1 MHYLDNLLLNT
12 DSYKASHWLQYPPG
26 TDASFFYVESRG
38 GLYEQT
44 VFFGLQSLLKD
55 AINRPVT
62 HADIDD
68 ARDLL
73 AAHGEPFNEAGWRDI
88 VDRLGGQLPIRIR
101 AVPEGAV
108 VPTHNVLMTIEST
121 DAKAFWVPSYLETL
135 LLRVWYPVTVA
146 TVSWQVKQIVRDY
159 LERTSDDPE
168 GQLPFKLHDFGARGV
183 SSLGSA
189 ALGGAAHLVNFLG
202 TDTLSA
208 LLLARAHYHTPVAG
222 YSIPA
227 AEHST
232 ITSWGREREVDAYR
246 NMLRQFA
253 RPGSIVAV
261 VSDSYDIY
269 RAIAEHWGTT
279 LREEVIASG
288 ATVVIR
294 PDSGDPVDVVEQCLR
309 LLDEAFGHQLNGK
322 GYKVLNHVR
331 VIQGDGINP
340 TSLRAILERI
350 TAAGYAADNVAF
362 GMGGA
367 LLQKVDR
374 DTQKFALKCSA
385 VRVDG
390 QWVDVYKD
398 PITDQ
403 GKQSKRGRLTL
414 LRNRNDGSYRSAL
427 LDEVDTYPDQR
438 RRVGDRVGKRR
449 VATGVDAGAG
459 ARACQCRTSLTRGAQ
474 GSPCTLPSTTS
485 PCCLLQRCWRVC
497 APQHP
502 TCSGACR
509 CRTRPVAG
517 IRCASAGARIARRCR
532 SPLPRMPRCGRVRR
546 AAGSV
551 RKICGSTAA
560 VVRQRRCDLGLPIS
574 GN

>member
-38 GLYEQT
+38 GVYDQT
-44 VFFGLQSLLKD
+44 VFFGLQSILKE

-68 ARDLL
+68 AKALL

-246 NMLRQFA
+246 NMLTQFA

-269 RAIAEHWGTT
+269 RAIREHWGTT
-279 LREEVIASG
+279 LREEIIASG

-294 PDSGDPVDVVEQCLR
+294 PDSGDPVDVVEQCLV
-309 LLDEAFGHQLNGK
+309 LLDEAFGHQVNGK

-340 TSLRAILERI
+340 SSLRAILERI

-390 QWVDVYKD
+390 QWIDVYKD

-414 LRNRNDGSYRSAL
+414 LRDRRDGSYRSAL
-427 LDEVDTYPDQR
+427 LDEV
-438 RRVGDRVGKRR
+438 
-449 VATGVDAGAG
+449 AAHAESEDALVTVWENGAMQQEWALEQVR
-459 ARACQCRTSLTRGAQ
+459 ARADA
-474 GSPCTLPSTTS
+474 
-485 PCCLLQRCWRVC
+485 
-497 APQHP
+497 
-502 TCSGACR
+502 
-509 CRTRPVAG
+509 
-517 IRCASAGARIARRCR
+517 ARR
-532 SPLPRMPRCGRVRR
+532 
-546 AAGSV
+546 
-551 RKICGSTAA
+551 
-560 VVRQRRCDLGLPIS
+560 
-574 GN
+574 